1 MKENHIHSTYEKKF
15 LIDNFANIFFP
26 VKPDDKFILLD
37 VPYTE
42 VESFLLDPSDQFITL
57 NLVKTEQERQRVFV
71 FETSQKNII
80 GALVA
85 AYRPALANWVRET
98 ADASAPA
105 KRRVKQVGHLIN
117 IILQ

>member
-1 MKENHIHSTYEKKF
+1 M
-15 LIDNFANIFFP
+15 
-26 VKPDDKFILLD
+26 
-37 VPYTE
+37 PYTE

-98 ADASAPA
+98 ADPSAPA
-105 KRRVKQVGHLIN
+105 KRRVKQVGQLLVYRAQSRTSN
-117 IILQ
+117 RTAWFRYPASLVRRFWEM